1 MRFYEKLKSLRL
13 AHQMTQAD
21 LAKKVAIT
29 QRALANYESG
39 KRIPQHETLL
49 ALSNVFDVSLDYL
62 LSREEEFIVEARDRY
77 GLQGKVKAM
86 KLIEDAN
93 GLFSGGE
100 LADEDKDAFFR
111 AITDI
116 YFESKQRAKKY
127 RPKKVR
133 GKGDSPKT

>member
-1 MRFYEKLKSLRL
+1 MRFYEKLKSLRH

-21 LAKKVAIT
+21 LAKKVSIT

-49 ALSNVFDVSLDYL
+49 ALSKVFDVSLDYL
-62 LSREEEFIVEARDRY
+62 LSREEEFIVEATDRY
-77 GLQGKVKAM
+77 GLRGKVKAM

-116 YFESKQRAKKY
+116 YFESKQRAQKY

-133 GKGDSPKT
+133 GEVHKP